1 MRNYLKYALFGL
13 ALACAETQKPSA
25 LEFKVERAVVING
38 EVVSNEVSNYKPKSA
53 NGKTNVELINDGVIV
68 LSYDTDGD
76 GRNDYRLMTK
86 ATEMVTS
93 GPYKIELMHPNGE
106 DCTVV
111 EFKYEDNKR
120 KTTAKNVKC
129 KDLK

>member
-1 MRNYLKYALFGL
+1 MKGIKYALFGL

-38 EVVSNEVSNYKPKSA
+38 EVVSNEVSNYSPKSA
-53 NGKTNVELINDGVIV
+53 SGKTNVELTNEGVIV

-76 GRNDYRLMTK
+76 GRNDYRLMTR
-86 ATEMVTS
+86 ATEILTT
-93 GPYKIELMHPNGE
+93 GPYRIELMHPNGE

-111 EFKYEDNKR
+111 EFKYENKER
-120 KTTAKNVKC
+120 KTTAKNIKC
-129 KDLK
+129 KEL